1 MINHKILSFTFIG
14 EMTQSAFLCSHF
26 FHPSL
31 QTSFVMV
38 RVLRPVLRS
47 ARRPARSISI
57 SLETLWDCI
66 IYIKGRLSSAPK
78 VNPAKS
84 QKLCEPLRCWH
95 HTHWDPG
102 RPAATLSVPRYV
114 KCDYH
119 PGDSTAL
126 CANALIL
133 TLVNI
138 VATPFCHFQLI
149 SCIFMCQLCKSQD
162 KNALST
168 HDLDWLSLLHGIMK
182 LLHDVQF
189 TSTLALNCQ

>member
-1 MINHKILSFTFIG
+1 
-14 EMTQSAFLCSHF
+14 MTQSAFLCSHF
-26 FHPSL
+26 FHPPL

-38 RVLRPVLRS
+38 RVLRPVLRPV
-47 ARRPARSISI
+47 RRPARSISI

-66 IYIKGRLSSAPK
+66 IYIKGKLSSASK

-84 QKLCEPLRCWH
+84 QVHRWH

-102 RPAATLSVPRYV
+102 RPAATLSVSRYV
-114 KCDYH
+114 KRDQH

-126 CANALIL
+126 CATALML
-133 TLVNI
+133 TVVNI
-138 VATPFCHFQLI
+138 VVTPFCHCQLI